1 MWEERYKMRVLPL
14 YLMIPALLTFS
25 GVFAGVSDLDVAKKA
40 LRDNLWEIARIRAA
54 NAEGDEA
61 KVIILESYAHEGKW
75 KEILSQ
81 LDSWGNV
88 PATDPFVFYR
98 TLAEAKLNGSSGLV
112 DVLSNFKF
120 ADKSFAKSLAAL
132 CVQMSLRDGDVAGA
146 RKIVED
152 FALHSADDDSKVVSA
167 EVYNIAGD
175 RSKAVALWSETVSST
190 NAGETA
196 FAMAAWNL
204 GDTNSLKSA
213 YSKIERDVELKRRVG
228 LKLGTVLIADPESFE
243 EGRKLIVFLVNESPG
258 TKGAMEALLALAD
271 KHLKSGRYEAAE
283 KAFHNAVEAW
293 PEAARNYVVHEG
305 RAWALLELK
314 RYDDALLSFSRAEDC
329 AAGDNDKAT
338 VILKQGE
345 ILSLLGRGEEA
356 MAKYR
361 IVKNNYPETP
371 AGKKLIHILHL
382 KDLESRGRDLYRD
395 FRFAEAYDVFA
406 EIAKL
411 DPASKPRMEYLEML
425 CFYGQGKDDKA
436 SSMAQNLSLHCE
448 DPTIKAEAT
457 LWLAK
462 FFYNERRWSESCD
475 LFSGYATNMMP
486 SSAGAPYALLWAS
499 RAAFAG
505 GDSRKTIDLA
515 TKLVKD
521 YPESSE
527 RPSACILQAEALVE
541 SSRFDEAI
549 VVLNNAVNDLKI
561 TPAERVRAR
570 TLLADVLFVM
580 GADNPV
586 RYDEALKVYL
596 ALYMGEKLETGKKIN
611 LAFKMARTFEK
622 LDRIELA
629 LDQYYG
635 GVICAYRDARARG
648 EVFDDEVKSNFA
660 RAAFRLSDEYER
672 RGQDEKAKNIL
683 RLVIRSDVKASV
695 EEARRRLKR
704 IKKKGGF

>member
-1 MWEERYKMRVLPL
+1 MRVLPL
-14 YLMIPALLTFS
+14 LLFFSTLLMFTGA
-25 GVFAGVSDLDVAKKA
+25 FAGVSDLDVAKKA
-40 LRDNLWEIARIRAA
+40 LRDNLWEIARMRAA
-54 NAEGDEA
+54 KVENDEA
-61 KVIILESYAHEGKW
+61 KAIILESYAHEGKW
-75 KEILSQ
+75 KEILSA
-81 LDSWGNV
+81 LDSWGEV
-88 PATDPFVFYR
+88 PSTDIFVFYR
-98 TLAEAKLNGSSGLV
+98 TLAEAKINGSIGVV
-112 DVLSNFKF
+112 DVLSKFKF
-120 ADKSFAKSLAAL
+120 SDKSFSNSLASL
-132 CVQMSLRDGDVAGA
+132 CVQISLRDGDKTGA
-146 RKIVED
+146 KKIVED
-152 FALHSADDDSKVVSA
+152 FALYSADDDSKVISA
-167 EVYNIAGD
+167 EAYNIAGD
-175 RSKAVALWSETVSST
+175 HGKAVALWREIASST
-190 NAGETA
+190 NVGETA

-213 YSKIERDVELKRRVG
+213 YSKIEKDVELKRRVG
-228 LKLGTVLIADPESFE
+228 LKLGTVLITDKDSFE
-243 EGRKLIVFLVNESPG
+243 EGRRIIAFLVKESPG
-258 TKGAMEALLALAD
+258 TEGAMEALLALAD
-271 KHLKSGRYEAAE
+271 KHLKNARYEEAE
-283 KAFHNAVEAW
+283 NAFHNAIEAW

-305 RAWALLELK
+305 RGWALLELK
-314 RYDDALLSFSRAEDC
+314 RYDDAVLSFLRAEEC
-329 AAGDNDKAT
+329 AIDDNDKAT
-338 VILKQGE
+338 AILKQGE
-345 ILSLLGRGEEA
+345 ILSFLGRGEEA

-361 IVKNNYPETP
+361 IVKNDYPDTP
-371 AGKKLIHILHL
+371 AGKKLIRILHL

-395 FRFAEAYDVFA
+395 FRFAEAYEIFS

-411 DPASKPRMEYLEML
+411 DPASKPRMDYLEML

-436 SSMAQNLSLHCE
+436 SSMAENLSLNCE
-448 DPTIKAEAT
+448 DPSIKAEAT

-462 FFYNERRWSESCD
+462 FYYNERQWSESCD
-475 LFSGYATNMMP
+475 LFSNYATNMMP
-486 SSAGAPYALLWAS
+486 SSARAPYALLWAS

-505 GDSRKTIDLA
+505 GDSRRTIDLV
-515 TKLVKD
+515 TKLAKD
-521 YPESSE
+521 YPDSSE
-527 RPSACILQAEALVE
+527 RPSAYILQGEALME
-541 SSRFDEAI
+541 TSRFDEAI
-549 VVLNNAVNDLKI
+549 VVLNNAVNDIKI

-570 TLLADVLFVM
+570 VLLADALFVM

-622 LDRIELA
+622 LDRMELA

-683 RLVIRSDVKASV
+683 RLVIRSDVKVSA

>member
-1 MWEERYKMRVLPL
+1 MFTG
-14 YLMIPALLTFS
+14 A
-25 GVFAGVSDLDVAKKA
+25 FAGVSDLDVAKKA
-40 LRDNLWEIARIRAA
+40 LRDNLWEIARMRATKVE
-54 NAEGDEA
+54 NDEA
-61 KVIILESYAHEGKW
+61 KAIILESYAHEGKW
-75 KEILSQ
+75 KEILSA
-81 LDSWGNV
+81 LDSWGEV
-88 PATDPFVFYR
+88 PSTDIFVFYR
-98 TLAEAKLNGSSGLV
+98 TLAEAKINGSIGVV
-112 DVLSNFKF
+112 DVLSKFKF
-120 ADKSFAKSLAAL
+120 SDKSFSNSLASL
-132 CVQMSLRDGDVAGA
+132 CVQISLRDGDKTGA
-146 RKIVED
+146 KKIVED
-152 FALHSADDDSKVVSA
+152 FALYSADDDSKVISA
-167 EVYNIAGD
+167 EAYNIAGD
-175 RSKAVALWSETVSST
+175 HSKAVALWREIASST
-190 NAGETA
+190 NVGETA

-213 YSKIERDVELKRRVG
+213 YSKIEKDVELKRRVG
-228 LKLGTVLIADPESFE
+228 LKLGTVLITDKDSFE
-243 EGRKLIVFLVNESPG
+243 EGRKIIAFLVKESPG
-258 TKGAMEALLALAD
+258 TEGAMEALLALAD
-271 KHLKSGRYEAAE
+271 KHLKNARYEEAE
-283 KAFHNAVEAW
+283 NAFHNAIEAW

-305 RAWALLELK
+305 RGWALLELK
-314 RYDDALLSFSRAEDC
+314 RYDDAVLSFLRAEEC
-329 AAGDNDKAT
+329 ALDDNDKAT
-338 VILKQGE
+338 AILKQGE
-345 ILSLLGRGEEA
+345 ILSFLGRGEEA

-361 IVKNNYPETP
+361 IVKNDYPDTP
-371 AGKKLIHILHL
+371 AGKKLIRILHL

-395 FRFAEAYDVFA
+395 FRFAEAYEIFS

-411 DPASKPRMEYLEML
+411 DPASRPRMDYLEML

-436 SSMAQNLSLHCE
+436 SSMAENLSLNCE
-448 DPTIKAEAT
+448 DPSIKAEAT

-462 FFYNERRWSESCD
+462 FYYNERQWSESCD
-475 LFSGYATNMMP
+475 LFSNYATNMMP
-486 SSAGAPYALLWAS
+486 SSARAPYALLWAS

-505 GDSRKTIDLA
+505 GDSRRTIDLV
-515 TKLVKD
+515 TKLAKD
-521 YPESSE
+521 YPDSSE
-527 RPSACILQAEALVE
+527 RPSAYILQGEALME
-541 SSRFDEAI
+541 TSRFDEAI
-549 VVLNNAVNDLKI
+549 VVLNNAVNDIKI

-570 TLLADVLFVM
+570 VLLADALFVM

-622 LDRIELA
+622 LDRMELA

-683 RLVIRSDVKASV
+683 RLVIRSDVKVSA